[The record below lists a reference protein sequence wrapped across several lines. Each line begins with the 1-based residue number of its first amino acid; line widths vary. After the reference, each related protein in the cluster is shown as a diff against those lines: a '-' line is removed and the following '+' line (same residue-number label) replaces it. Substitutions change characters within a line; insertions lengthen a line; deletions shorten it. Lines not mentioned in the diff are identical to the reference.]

1 MGKQAG
7 YLIDL
12 AKVQLDENDGII
24 SSWIQAIPVGEY
36 MHPVHGKLS
45 FDLDRIR
52 RFAENVK
59 NQVRGQDLDIDY
71 DHKERSG
78 EAAGWIKS
86 AEARSDGLWV
96 LVEWTKSAAQKI
108 KERAYRYFSPEFDD
122 EWTHPKSGQ
131 VFKDVLFGGGITN
144 RPFLKDILPINLSEA
159 FAEGAQE
166 VNQGGSMDPKKLRE
180 LLGLPED
187 ATDEQVDT
195 ALTKRLSEG
204 GTGSAGASPAGDES
218 GKDDLNK
225 EVIQLAESHPAVAKL
240 VEQVQAQQ
248 RQLAEVGVT
257 LRLAE
262 VTNQVTQLSEKA
274 AEKGRAIPPALSDE
288 IKALLIEAPKAFADK
303 FLNTVTKLAE
313 TGFVELGER
322 GETKNLEDGQDAV
335 KTFSEKVA
343 ELRKAHEDLSY
354 ADAVEEIAKQ
364 HPKLFTEYQTASYNA
379 AMS

>member
-1 MGKQAG
+1 
-7 YLIDL
+7 
-12 AKVQLDENDGII
+12 
-24 SSWIQAIPVGEY
+24 
-36 MHPVHGKLS
+36 
-45 FDLDRIR
+45 
-52 RFAENVK
+52 
-59 NQVRGQDLDIDY
+59 
-71 DHKERSG
+71 
-78 EAAGWIKS
+78 
-86 AEARSDGLWV
+86 
-96 LVEWTKSAAQKI
+96 
-108 KERAYRYFSPEFDD
+108 
-122 EWTHPKSGQ
+122 
-131 VFKDVLFGGGITN
+131 
-144 RPFLKDILPINLSEA
+144 
-159 FAEGAQE
+159 
-166 VNQGGSMDPKKLRE
+166 
-180 LLGLPED
+180 
-187 ATDEQVDT
+187 
-195 ALTKRLSEG
+195 G

-288 IKALLIEAPKAFADK
+288 IKALLIEAPQAFADK

-379 AMS
+379 AM